1 MSKFYVHVRL
11 FEPTKE
17 QEQKFEAMMPN
28 FSYSKTFIEDDIEF
42 KLLPGAYIIQS
53 SLNSKQILDQVS
65 SIASSVDLNA
75 NVFVCAFN
83 ESDSVLSCSE
93 LSKY

>member
-75 NVFVCAFN
+75 YIFVCAFN
-83 ESDSVLSCSE
+83 ESASILSCSE
-93 LSKY
+93 LSEY